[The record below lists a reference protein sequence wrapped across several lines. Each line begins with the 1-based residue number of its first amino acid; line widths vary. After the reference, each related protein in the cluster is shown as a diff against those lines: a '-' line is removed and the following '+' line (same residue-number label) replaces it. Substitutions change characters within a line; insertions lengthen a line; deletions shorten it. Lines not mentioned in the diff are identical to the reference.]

1 MLSVP
6 SVGLRQDK
14 RVKSEIKCNLVLG
27 EGRFLI
33 RLLEIML
40 LLTFPTMRAIDI
52 HKTTALN
59 LDYEVVTGGLGRVT
73 GESPVA
79 LAFVVLWAP
88 LAPVPVS
95 TSA

>member
-1 MLSVP
+1 ML
-6 SVGLRQDK
+6 L
-14 RVKSEIKCNLVLG
+14 
-27 EGRFLI
+27 
-33 RLLEIML
+33 L

-79 LAFVVLWAP
+79 LAKAPGPFVVLWAP
-88 LAPVPVS
+88 LAPVPVP

>member
-1 MLSVP
+1 M
-6 SVGLRQDK
+6 
-14 RVKSEIKCNLVLG
+14 
-27 EGRFLI
+27 F
-33 RLLEIML
+33 
-40 LLTFPTMRAIDI
+40 LLTFPSMRAIDT

-79 LAFVVLWAP
+79 LAKAPRPFVVLWSP
-88 LAPVPVS
+88 LAPVPVP